1 MSKEGQLIDRK
12 SIRALDD
19 ISELSKDCVA
29 FANARGGC
37 LEIGIEDDAYVP
49 PPSQRISDDMVERL
63 RKRIPQNT
71 VNVGIDARKVIAV
84 NGGEYIELQ
93 VFASKQTIAAT
104 TEGRYYYR
112 VADECRPL
120 MPDDLIRLSGEKSA
134 FSWESHQGKRVSVE
148 QADRKK
154 QRTFLESIRNSRR
167 VSTFVQDKTDTEI
180 LDYYQFSID
189 GNLTNLGILWIG
201 RREERRVLR
210 YAPAIQCIK
219 YDEAERKINKWIW
232 DDYDLNPLELIEAV
246 WKEIPDWRQSY
257 EFPDGLFR
265 TTVPHYDEVVVRELL
280 ANALVHRPYTQAGD
294 LFINLFPDRME
305 VHNPG
310 LLPLGV
316 TPRNILHTTVK
327 RNDCLAKVFYDL
339 GLMERE
345 GSGFDKI
352 YEVLLSTGRPV
363 PIVSERHD
371 GVAVTVYK
379 KVVSPAVLD
388 FLGKAD
394 QMFDMSQKEKIV
406 LGLLAQYESLNA
418 MELCRILELDRAD
431 ELQPWLGKLPKWG
444 LTTTRGRTK
453 GLQYRVDSEVLR
465 KLEFRGA
472 TTLKGI
478 EAHRLRELI
487 VQDLGKFKEAS
498 MAELR
503 ERIGSEV
510 PVHQVRQE
518 LRGLI
523 REGRIAQEGK
533 NRWARYRWT
542 EGTGELPKTINKV

>member
-1 MSKEGQLIDRK
+1 
-12 SIRALDD
+12 
-19 ISELSKDCVA
+19 
-29 FANARGGC
+29 
-37 LEIGIEDDAYVP
+37 
-49 PPSQRISDDMVERL
+49 MVEKL
-63 RKRIPQNT
+63 RKRIPQIT
-71 VNVGIDARKVIAV
+71 VNVGLDARKVIAD
-84 NGGEYIELQ
+84 NGGEYIRLE
-93 VFASKQTIAAT
+93 VFASRQTIAAT
-104 TEGRYYYR
+104 TDGRYYYR

-120 MPDDLIRLSGEKSA
+120 MPEDLVRLMAEKSA
-134 FSWESHQGKRVSVE
+134 FSWESHRGARVPVRMVDANKTR
-148 QADRKK
+148 Q
-154 QRTFLESIRNSRR
+154 FLEMIRNSKR
-167 VSTFVQDKTDTEI
+167 VSTFVKDKTDSEI
-180 LDYYQFSID
+180 LDYYQFSRD
-189 GNLTNLGILWIG
+189 GLLTNLGILWIG

-219 YDEAERKINKWIW
+219 YDEAGRKIDKWVW
-232 DDYDLNPLELIEAV
+232 DDYSLNPLEIIEAV
-246 WKEIPDWRQSY
+246 WKEIPEWRHSY

-265 TTVPHYDEVVVRELL
+265 TTVPHYDEVIVRELL

-316 TPRNILHTTVK
+316 TPRNILHTTIK

-363 PIVSERHD
+363 PVVSEPHD

-388 FLGKAD
+388 FIGKAD
-394 QMFDMSQKEKIV
+394 QLFEMSQKEKIT
-406 LGLLAQYESLNA
+406 LGLLAQYESLTA
-418 MELCRILELDRAD
+418 IELCRILELDRAD
-431 ELQPWLGKLPKWG
+431 KLQPWLGRLPKWG
-444 LTTTRGRTK
+444 LVMTRGRTK
-453 GLQYRVDSEVLR
+453 GLQYQVNSEVLR

-487 VQDLGKFKEAS
+487 VQDMSRYREAS
-498 MAELR
+498 ITELR
-503 ERIGSEV
+503 ARIGPEV

-518 LRGLI
+518 LKALI
-523 REGRIAQEGK
+523 REGRILLEGR
-533 NRWARYRWT
+533 NRWARYRWIDET
-542 EGTGELPKTINKV
+542 